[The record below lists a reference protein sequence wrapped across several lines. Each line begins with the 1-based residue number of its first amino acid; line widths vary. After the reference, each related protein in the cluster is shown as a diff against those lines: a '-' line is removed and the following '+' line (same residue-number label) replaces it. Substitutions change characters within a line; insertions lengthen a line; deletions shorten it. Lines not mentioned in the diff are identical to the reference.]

1 MLQWSAVMNW
11 IILPVAI
18 GLLAVL
24 LWAEFR
30 DSVAWRLA
38 SKPVLSAL
46 FILTAFLQPWGAPA
60 FARWVVGGLLLSWV
74 GDVCLIYSARR
85 MFLAGLVAFLLGHV
99 SYAIGFYV
107 HGSMSVESAAGLS
120 VMITVGGVVF
130 LWLRPHLGKMMG
142 PVIAYILVISVMVG
156 GAVAVY
162 SQVAWAVPGRRA
174 VLAGAVLFFLSD
186 LFVARNRFVAPGFV
200 NRLVGLP
207 LYYGGQF
214 LIALSVGLV

>member
-1 MLQWSAVMNW
+1 M
-11 IILPVAI
+11 
-18 GLLAVL
+18 
-24 LWAEFR
+24 WAEFR
-30 DSVAWRLA
+30 ESVAWRLA

-46 FILTAFLQPWGAPA
+46 FILTAFLQPWGEPA
-60 FARWVVGGLLLSWV
+60 FAWWVIGGLLLSWV

-85 MFLAGLVAFLLGHV
+85 MFLAGLVVFLLGHV

-107 HGSMSVESAAGLS
+107 HGSFAVASAAGLA
-120 VMITVGGVVF
+120 VMIAVGGLVF

-142 PVIAYILVISVMVG
+142 PVIAYIVVISVMVG
-156 GAVAVY
+156 GALAVY
-162 SQVAWAVPGRRA
+162 SQGAWALQGRRL
-174 VLAGAVLFFLSD
+174 VLVGAVLFFTSD

-200 NRLVGLP
+200 NRLLGLP